1 MPKGE
6 RSSGMLLALSQNF
19 RFLLTW
25 RCVDCLRAF
34 GDVYRAKVGYETDVR
49 DPQPIDFIGASKGNR
64 TPVFAVRGRIIQF
77 VAVHGRSLMYL
88 YLHVNVT
95 IVFIGIQP

>member
-49 DPQPIDFIGASKGNR
+49 EKSTRNPLISLARP
-64 TPVFAVRGRIIQF
+64 RGIEPLF
-77 VAVHGRSLMYL
+77 S
-88 YLHVNVT
+88 
-95 IVFIGIQP
+95 P